1 VFPTPTSPIVLV
13 NRLLSS
19 LINSTITIN
28 SDGPIMPSEASGKT
42 PNLGPSLR
50 KHERRN
56 ETQAYAQRC
65 EYPNLVYFD
74 FVEFYGTE
82 FSIQQTQT
90 YEWLQFLQEQT
101 HRGWPWC
108 DDGGMNLIP
117 DPQGASFLTNPVNPT
132 TVIGKV
138 QFVAE
143 P

>member
-1 VFPTPTSPIVLV
+1 MSIT
-13 NRLLSS
+13 
-19 LINSTITIN
+19 STITIKY
-28 SDGPIMPSEASGKT
+28 DGPIMPSEASGKT

-50 KHERRN
+50 KYERRN
-56 ETQAYAQRC
+56 ETEAYAQRC

-82 FSIQQTQT
+82 FCIQQTQT
-90 YEWLQFLQEQT
+90 YEWLQSLQEQT

-108 DDGGMNLIP
+108 DDAGIDLIP
-117 DPQGASFLTNPVNPT
+117 DPQGASFLTKPVNPT